1 MDFKQYLMQGDSFEG
16 LDLVR
21 DESPGRDLTL

>member
-1 MDFKQYLMQGDSFEG
+1 MVAIFEG

-21 DESPGRDLTL
+21 FN